1 MLLTMDGEKK
11 RKRIENEEVNG
22 GGDRSKHEMET
33 AVKQEEEEE
42 ETVVLPPPSEAEVD
56 EFFTI
61 LRRMHVAVKYL
72 QKNSQIVPNVNVH
85 GGKLTAS
92 PAGMN
97 STVVAGQRRTQGIVR
112 KGGLDLNALP
122 EGGD

>member
-11 RKRIENEEVNG
+11 RKRTENDEVN
-22 GGDRSKHEMET
+22 GGDRSKHEIEN
-33 AVKQEEEEE
+33 AVKEKE

-56 EFFTI
+56 EFFAI

-72 QKNSQIVPNVNVH
+72 QKNSQILPIVNDH
-85 GGKLTAS
+85 GSKLTAS
-92 PAGMN
+92 PAGVN
-97 STVVAGQRRTQGIVR
+97 SIVVAGQRRTQGIVR

>member
-11 RKRIENEEVNG
+11 RKRTENNDVN
-22 GGDRSKHEMET
+22 GGDRSKHEIENV
-33 AVKQEEEEE
+33 VKEE

-56 EFFTI
+56 EFFAI

-72 QKNSQIVPNVNVH
+72 QKNSQIVPNVNDH
-85 GGKLTAS
+85 GSKLTAS
-92 PAGMN
+92 PAGAN
-97 STVVAGQRRTQGIVR
+97 SVLAGQRRTLGIVR
-112 KGGLDLNALP
+112 NGGLDLNALP